1 MESSPPDDNSLAA
14 GAARGDL
21 ASFRAIV
28 ERYQT
33 PIFRMTYQ
41 FVNDY
46 HLAQDL
52 AQEVFVRAFRSLAKF
67 DPERGSFST
76 WLYTIA
82 RNASCSALRKIK
94 PFEGSDSLP
103 EVEDEA
109 TPSSHATRLDEFL
122 RLDAALSELEE
133 PFKSAFI
140 LAEIEELPLAQV
152 AEIDGVPVGTVKS
165 RVSRAKERLRR
176 ILSETTDPS

>member
-1 MESSPPDDNSLAA
+1 METSPPDDNSLAA
-14 GAARGDL
+14 RAARGDL
-21 ASFRAIV
+21 ASFQVIV

-33 PIFRMTYQ
+33 SIFRMTFQ
-41 FVNDY
+41 FVKDY

-52 AQEVFVRAFRSLAKF
+52 AQEVFVRAFRNLAKF
-67 DPERGSFST
+67 DPERGNFST

-82 RNASCSALRKIK
+82 RNASCSALRKVK
-94 PFEGSDSLP
+94 PFHRSHSLP
-103 EVEDEA
+103 EAEDEV
-109 TPSSHATRLDEFL
+109 TPSSHATRHDEFL
-122 RLDAALSELEE
+122 RLDAALAELEE

-152 AEIDGVPVGTVKS
+152 AEIEAVPVGTIKS

-176 ILSETTDPS
+176 ILSETNELS

>member
-14 GAARGDL
+14 RAARGDL

-28 ERYQT
+28 DRYQT

-52 AQEVFVRAFRSLAKF
+52 AQEVFVRAFRNLGKF
-67 DPERGSFST
+67 DPQRGNFST

-82 RNASCSALRKIK
+82 RNTSCTALRKIK
-94 PFEGSDSLP
+94 PFENSASMP
-103 EVEDEA
+103 EVADET
-109 TPSSHATRLDEFL
+109 TPKSHATRHDEFL
-122 RLDAALSELEE
+122 RLDTALANLEE

-140 LAEIEELPLAQV
+140 LAEIEELPLAEV
-152 AEIDGVPVGTVKS
+152 AEIEGVPVGTIKS

-176 ILSETTDPS
+176 ILSQTTDPS